1 MSYKMKKN
9 RSMKILLM
17 LIPLML
23 ISLTMIASAHSDFT
37 ITDPHPTDGATD
49 VEIHPSLPVN
59 CTLTCTTGDNV
70 TATAWYKIGVGGTV
84 VVSSPSPEAWCN
96 DTMNWNVNASLY
108 GTTYYWGFNV
118 SNTST
123 GHWTNTT
130 FYFTTEDEPVN
141 ESSVYDDLDPQTHN
155 ILTEVLPILLAVMVL
170 LAIVGIIFTIG
181 LTTEGL
187 ITIMVTIVMGIIIIQ
202 VIIGL

>member
-1 MSYKMKKN
+1 MKKH
-9 RSMKILLM
+9 RSMKILVL
-17 LIPLML
+17 LIPLIL
-23 ISLTMIASAHSDFT
+23 LSLSMIASAHSDFV
-37 ITDPHPTDGATD
+37 ITNPNPTDGATG
-49 VEIHPSLPVN
+49 VGVHPSLPVSCYLN
-59 CTLTCTTGDNV
+59 CTTGDNV

-84 VVSSPSPEAWCN
+84 HISSPSPEAWCN
-96 DTMNWNVNASLY
+96 DTMNWNIDASLY
-108 GTTYYWGFNV
+108 STLYYWGFNV
-118 SNTST
+118 TNTST
-123 GHWTNTT
+123 GHWTNQT
-130 FYFTTEDEPVN
+130 FHFTTEDEPVN

-155 ILTEVLPILLAVMVL
+155 ILTEVLPLLLAVMVL